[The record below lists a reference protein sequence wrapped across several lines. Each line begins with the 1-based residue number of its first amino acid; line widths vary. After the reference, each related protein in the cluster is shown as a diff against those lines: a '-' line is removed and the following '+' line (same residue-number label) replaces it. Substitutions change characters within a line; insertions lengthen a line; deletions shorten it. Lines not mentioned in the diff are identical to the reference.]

1 MKPIRTLE
9 DMEVLVKAKETP
21 TVVVA
26 YAQEEDVLKAVDR
39 AVRENI
45 VKALLVGDEPVI
57 RDMCKNLGIDAD
69 SFDIVHEA
77 DERKSGLV
85 SVQLILDGK
94 ADFLMKGLISTP
106 YFLKAI
112 LNKDFNLVKKGTVLS
127 HSTVLEMP
135 AYDKL
140 LIVSDVAMIPD
151 PDLNQKVAMIN
162 YNVKV
167 IAARLGIENPRVAIV
182 TANEKVSEKMPAT
195 IDAALL
201 AKMNDRGQIKGCRI
215 DGPLAMDVA
224 ISPRACKVKKLE
236 SKVDGQ
242 ADILIFPNIETG
254 NVFYKTC
261 AYFADA
267 KLAAVVTGA
276 PFPAVLVSRADD
288 DDSKYY
294 SIVLAAALI

>member
-1 MKPIRTLE
+1 MEPIRTLKG
-9 DMEVLVKAKETP
+9 MEALVKAKKTP

-26 YAQEEDVLKAVDR
+26 FAQEEDVLKAVDR

-45 VKALLVGDEPVI
+45 VHALLVGDEPLI
-57 RDMCKNLGIDAD
+57 RKMCKELNIDD
-69 SFDIVHEA
+69 SAFKIVHEA
-77 DERKSGLV
+77 DEKKSGMV
-85 SVQLILDGK
+85 SIQLILDGK

-112 LNKDFNLVKKGTVLS
+112 LNKEFGLIKKGALLS
-127 HSTVLEMP
+127 HTTVLEMP

-151 PDLNQKVAMIN
+151 PDLNQKVSMIN
-162 YNVKV
+162 YNVNV
-167 IAARLGIENPRVAIV
+167 IAKKLGIDNPRVALV

-195 IDAALL
+195 IDAALI
-201 AKMNDRGQIKGCRI
+201 AKMNDRGQIKGCRV

-224 ISPRACKVKKLE
+224 ISPKACKTKKLV

-242 ADILIFPNIETG
+242 ADIMIFPNIESG
-254 NVFYKTC
+254 NIFYKTC
-261 AYFADA
+261 GYFAQA
-267 KLAAVVTGA
+267 KLAAIVTGA

-294 SIVLAAALI
+294 SIVLAAALT

>member
-1 MKPIRTLE
+1 
-9 DMEVLVKAKETP
+9 
-21 TVVVA
+21 
-26 YAQEEDVLKAVDR
+26 
-39 AVRENI
+39 
-45 VKALLVGDEPVI
+45 
-57 RDMCKNLGIDAD
+57 
-69 SFDIVHEA
+69 
-77 DERKSGLV
+77 
-85 SVQLILDGK
+85 
-94 ADFLMKGLISTP
+94 
-106 YFLKAI
+106 
-112 LNKDFNLVKKGTVLS
+112 
-127 HSTVLEMP
+127 
-135 AYDKL
+135 
-140 LIVSDVAMIPD
+140 
-151 PDLNQKVAMIN
+151 
-162 YNVKV
+162 
-167 IAARLGIENPRVAIV
+167 V

-195 IDAALL
+195 IDGALL

>member
-1 MKPIRTLE
+1 MKPIRTLKE
-9 DMEVLVKAKETP
+9 METLVKAKETP

-26 YAQEEDVLKAVDR
+26 YAQEQDVLKAVDR

-45 VKALLVGDEPVI
+45 VKAVLVGDEPLI
-57 RDMCKNLGIDAD
+57 RSMCKELEIDD
-69 SFDIVHEA
+69 SAFRIIHEA
-77 DERKSGLV
+77 DEKKSGLV
-85 SVQLILDGK
+85 SVKLILDK
-94 ADFLMKGLISTP
+94 EADFLMKGLISTP

-112 LNKDFNLVKKGTVLS
+112 LNKEFGLVKKGTVLS
-127 HSTVLEMP
+127 HSTVLQMP

-140 LIVSDVAMIPD
+140 LIASDVAMIPD
-151 PDLNQKVAMIN
+151 PDISQKVAMIN
-162 YNVKV
+162 YNVQV
-167 IAARLGIENPRVAIV
+167 IAKKLGIENPRVAMV

-195 IDAALL
+195 IDAALI
-201 AKMNDRGQIKGCRI
+201 AKMNDRGQIKGCRV

-224 ISPRACKVKKLE
+224 VSPRACKIKKLE
-236 SKVDGQ
+236 SKVEGR

-261 AYFADA
+261 TQFADA
-267 KLAAVVTGA
+267 MLAAVVSGA

>member
-1 MKPIRTLE
+1 
-9 DMEVLVKAKETP
+9 MEALAKAKDTP

-45 VKALLVGDEPVI
+45 VRAVLVGDEPLI
-57 RDMCKNLGIDAD
+57 RSMCGDLRIDAD
-69 SFDIVHEA
+69 AFEIVHET
-77 DERKSGLV
+77 DEKKSGLV

-112 LNKDFNLVKKGTVLS
+112 LNKDFNLIQKGAILS
-127 HSTVLEMP
+127 HTTVLEMP
-135 AYDKL
+135 AYEKL

-151 PDLNQKVAMIN
+151 PDLSQKVAMIN
-162 YNVKV
+162 YNVNV
-167 IAARLGIENPRVAIV
+167 IAAKLGIENPRVAMV

-195 IDAALL
+195 IDAALI
-201 AKMNDRGQIKGCRI
+201 AKMNDRGQIKGCRV

-224 ISPRACKVKKLE
+224 ISPRACKIKNLK
-236 SKVDGQ
+236 SSVDGQ

-261 AYFADA
+261 AYFANA